1 MAIDIVVV
9 LIPGLIIGIIFGFV
23 LQRGRF
29 CMNSAFR
36 DIILLKEYKLAKS
49 VALAILVSMLGFSI
63 MSFAGIITLNPKQF
77 AWGGNIVGGLIFG
90 VGMVLA
96 AGCASGTTYRVGEGM
111 MGSLIALL
119 GFAGG
124 AYFTKFG
131 ALNPIAKALQDN
143 TKITNL
149 DGSALTLFGD
159 LTPIFMLIIG
169 IVGIALIAYFWI
181 WRELRAKKRENKPM
195 LDFSNFGQKTFK
207 QGWHWAV
214 TAIAIGIVAWFG
226 YVSSAAAGRNYPLG
240 ITGGWVGWNS
250 FWNTGVDSAL
260 GWETWLVIGIV
271 IGAFI
276 SAIIAKEFKLRTPK
290 HAKTILIQ
298 FIGGL
303 AMGFGAITAMGC
315 NIGNILSGFPLLSL
329 GSLLSGAFII
339 LGCWLMAYL
348 LFMWRKN

>member
-1 MAIDIVVV
+1 MAIDIQYA
-9 LIPGLIIGIIFGFV
+9 LIPGLILGIIFGFV

-36 DIILLKEYKLAKS
+36 DVILLKEYKLAKS
-49 VALAILVSMLGFSI
+49 VALAILLSMLGFAI
-63 MSFAGIITLNPKQF
+63 MSFADIITLNPKHF
-77 AWGGNIVGGLIFG
+77 AWGANIIGGLIFG

-111 MGSLIALL
+111 MGSLVALL

-124 AYFTKFG
+124 AYFTKVG
-131 ALNPIAKALQDN
+131 ALNPIAKALQDS
-143 TKITNL
+143 TKITYSDNT
-149 DGSALTLFGD
+149 ALTLFGD

-214 TAIAIGIVAWFG
+214 TAVAIGIIASFA
-226 YVSSAAAGRNYPLG
+226 YVTSAASGRNYPLG
-240 ITGGWVGWNS
+240 ITGGWVGWNK
-250 FWNTGVDSAL
+250 FWNTGVNSVL

-298 FIGGL
+298 FVGGL
-303 AMGFGAITAMGC
+303 AMGIGAIIAMGC

-329 GSLLSGAFII
+329 GSLLSGVFII